1 MDTQSQAE
9 KKRALSE
16 KPEVLRLVDTLHGR
30 SVTIV
35 LSCTLL
41 IVCILKTS

>member
-9 KKRALSE
+9 KKPSIVGKARGFAISGH
-16 KPEVLRLVDTLHGR
+16 LHGR